1 MVKSI
6 KDARLGI
13 PKKDITQGYVPEQM
27 QSASESVVAQP
38 QQTTEETPVVENPE
52 LGAMAAYKSGQTTS
66 EAMPQS
72 TNTTETETTT
82 SPINVKKLEEEV
94 VANSANTFGTTA
106 PKSGAEYLTSLYEE
120 LKPISK
126 EEEERR
132 LRGAASANTVAHLG
146 NLLGALGGLYYT
158 TKGAPAQKI
167 ADIKSPD
174 YDAFSDRVRKQRE
187 AHAGRL
193 RDLDKWKQQMRIA
206 EGELAMKREDL
217 ALKRAAQELDREY
230 KEGLIS
236 KNELERR
243 ILALQEKYAP
253 EKHEAEL
260 NRINAQTGSYNSSAY
275 ASKQRGDYYGRGGSG
290 SKSQP
295 YEFSIDGKTYTV
307 SKNRW
312 NDANKSELLRLA
324 GSDGYV
330 ADGVEEYFDRDLGK
344 RVTREKKRRMTDDE
358 ALRYAINHMNDGT
371 RKYLDWLGGEG
382 EKEEI
387 VDEIDDELAGYEVVE
402 GDGTPIESTSL
413 RNKYKRN

>member
-1 MVKSI
+1 MVNI
-6 KDARLGI
+6 KKFRDDINR
-13 PKKDITQGYVPEQM
+13 KDVVEAVDKWNEQQQNTPVVEGLDYGVKTNP
-27 QSASESVVAQP
+27 QSVEQP
-38 QQTTEETPVVENPE
+38 AETPVVENPG
-52 LGAMAAYKSGQTTS
+52 LGAMARYKSGQTS

-72 TNTTETETTT
+72 TNTTSEAQTT
-82 SPINVKKLEEEV
+82 SPIDVKKLEEEV

-106 PKSGAEYLTSLYEE
+106 PKSGVDYLDSLYEE

-167 ADIKSPD
+167 ADIKNPD
-174 YDAFSDRVRKQRE
+174 YDAFSERVRKQRE

-193 RDLDKWKQQMRIA
+193 RDFDKWKQQMRIA
-206 EGELAMKREDL
+206 EEEL
-217 ALKRAAQELDREY
+217 ALKRAAQELDRQY
-230 KEGLIS
+230 KQGLID

-243 ILALQEKYAP
+243 ILALQEKFAP

-260 NRINAQTGSYNSSAY
+260 GRINAQTGSYNSSAY
-275 ASKQRGDYYGRGGSG
+275 ASRERGNYYSRGGSG
-290 SKSQP
+290 SGSKNQP

-312 NDANKSELLRLA
+312 NDANRGQLLTYA

-330 ADGVEEYFDRDLGK
+330 ADGYEEYKDPETGVRT
-344 RVTREKKRRMTDDE
+344 TREKKRRMNDDE
-358 ALRYAINHMNDGT
+358 ALRYVINAMNMSDEEA
-371 RKYLDWLGGEG
+371 RKAGVDKKALKSYFDWLGGEG
-382 EKEEI
+382 VSEEI
-387 VDEIDDELAGYEVVE
+387 VDFDPE
-402 GDGTPIESTSL
+402 ESEE
-413 RNKYKRN
+413 KEEKEY

>member
-1 MVKSI
+1 MGNRIGKARQSLVP
-6 KDARLGI
+6 KDM
-13 PKKDITQGYVPEQM
+13 TQWYVPEQM
-27 QSASESVVAQP
+27 QPASESVVAQP
-38 QQTTEETPVVENPE
+38 QQTEATEETPVVENPG
-52 LGAMAAYKSGQTTS
+52 LGAMARYKSGQTTS
-66 EAMPQS
+66 EAMPQN
-72 TNTTETETTT
+72 TNTETQT
-82 SPINVKKLEEEV
+82 SSPVDVKKLEEEV

-106 PKSGAEYLTSLYEE
+106 PKSGVDYLDSLYEE

-146 NLLGALGGLYYT
+146 NLLGALGSLYYT
-158 TKGAPAQKI
+158 TKGAPAQKV

-174 YDAFSDRVRKQRE
+174 YDAFSERVRKQRE

-193 RDLDKWKQQMRIA
+193 RDFDKWKQQMRIA
-206 EGELAMKREDL
+206 DEELALKKVDAE
-217 ALKRAAQELDREY
+217 LKRAAQELDREY
-230 KEGLIS
+230 KNGLIS

-243 ILALQEKYAP
+243 ILALQEKFAP

-260 NRINAQTGSYNSSAY
+260 GRINAQTGSYNSSAY
-275 ASKQRGDYYGRGGSG
+275 ASRQRGDYYGRGGSG
-290 SKSQP
+290 SGSKSKP

-330 ADGVEEYFDRDLGK
+330 ADGVEEYFDRDLGQ

-358 ALRYAINHMNDGT
+358 ALRYAINHMNDAT
-371 RKYLDWLGGEG
+371 RKYLDWLGGDG
-382 EKEEI
+382 ESEERI
-387 VDEIDDELAGYEVVE
+387 KYNPTGEN
-402 GDGTPIESTSL
+402 IEEEEEFE
-413 RNKYKRN
+413 

>member
-1 MVKSI
+1 MVNI
-6 KDARLGI
+6 KKFRDDINR
-13 PKKDITQGYVPEQM
+13 KDVVEAVDKWNEQQQNTPVVEGLDYGVKTNP
-27 QSASESVVAQP
+27 QSVEQP
-38 QQTTEETPVVENPE
+38 AETPVVENPG
-52 LGAMAAYKSGQTTS
+52 LGAMARYKSGQTS

-72 TNTTETETTT
+72 TNTTSEAQTT
-82 SPINVKKLEEEV
+82 SPIDVKKLEEEV

-106 PKSGAEYLTSLYEE
+106 PKSGVDYLDSLYEE

-158 TKGAPAQKI
+158 TKGAPAQKA
-167 ADIKSPD
+167 ADIKNPD

-193 RDLDKWKQQMRIA
+193 RDFDKWKQQMRIA
-206 EGELAMKREDL
+206 DKELAMKE
-217 ALKRAAQELDREY
+217 AEAQMKRAAQELDRQY
-230 KEGLIS
+230 KQGLID

-243 ILALQEKYAP
+243 ILALQEKFAP

-260 NRINAQTGSYNSSAY
+260 GRINAQTGSYNSSAY
-275 ASKQRGDYYGRGGSG
+275 ASRERGNYYSRGGSG
-290 SKSQP
+290 SGSKNQP

-330 ADGVEEYFDRDLGK
+330 ADGVEEYNDRDLGQK
-344 RVTREKKRRMTDDE
+344 VTREKKRRMTDDE
-358 ALRYAINHMNDGT
+358 ALRYAINHMNDAT

-382 EKEEI
+382 ESEEI
-387 VDEIDDELAGYEVVE
+387 VDFDPE
-402 GDGTPIESTSL
+402 ESEE
-413 RNKYKRN
+413 KEEKEY

>member
-1 MVKSI
+1 MGNRI
-6 KDARLGI
+6 TDARNGI
-13 PKKDITQGYVPEQM
+13 PKKEITQGYVPEQM
-27 QSASESVVAQP
+27 QPASESVVAQP
-38 QQTTEETPVVENPE
+38 QQTETPEETPVETPVEE
-52 LGAMAAYKSGQTTS
+52 KSG
-66 EAMPQS
+66 
-72 TNTTETETTT
+72 
-82 SPINVKKLEEEV
+82 VD
-94 VANSANTFGTTA
+94 
-106 PKSGAEYLTSLYEE
+106 YLDSLYEE

-167 ADIKSPD
+167 ADIKNPD
-174 YDAFSDRVRKQRE
+174 YDAFSERVRMQRE

-193 RDLDKWKQQMRIA
+193 RDFDKWKQQMRIA
-206 EGELAMKREDL
+206 EEEL
-217 ALKRAAQELDREY
+217 ALKKEDAALKREAQELDRQY
-230 KEGLIS
+230 KQGLIS

-243 ILALQEKYAP
+243 ILALQEKFAP

-260 NRINAQTGSYNSSAY
+260 GRINAQTGSYNSSAY
-275 ASKQRGDYYGRGGSG
+275 ANTERGKYYSRGGSG
-290 SKSQP
+290 SGSKNQP

-330 ADGVEEYFDRDLGK
+330 EYEDSSRLNPETGEIEPVK
-344 RVTREKKRRMTDDE
+344 KKRRMTDDE

-382 EKEEI
+382 ESEEI
-387 VDEIDDELAGYEVVE
+387 VDFDPE
-402 GDGTPIESTSL
+402 ESE
-413 RNKYKRN
+413 

>member
-1 MVKSI
+1 MVKKM

-13 PKKDITQGYVPEQM
+13 PKKEITQGYVPEQM
-27 QSASESVVAQP
+27 QPASESVVALP
-38 QQTTEETPVVENPE
+38 QQTIEETPVVENPG
-52 LGAMAAYKSGQTTS
+52 LGAMARYKSGQTS

-72 TNTTETETTT
+72 TNTTSEAQTT
-82 SPINVKKLEEEV
+82 SPIDVKKLEEEV

-106 PKSGAEYLTSLYEE
+106 PKSGVDYLDSLYEE

-167 ADIKSPD
+167 ADIKNPD
-174 YDAFSDRVRKQRE
+174 YDAFSERVRKQRE

-193 RDLDKWKQQMRIA
+193 RDFDKWKQQMRIA
-206 EGELAMKREDL
+206 DKELAMKE
-217 ALKRAAQELDREY
+217 AEAQMKRAAQELDRQY
-230 KEGLIS
+230 KQGLID

-243 ILALQEKYAP
+243 ILALQEKFAP

-260 NRINAQTGSYNSSAY
+260 GRINAQTGSYNSSAY
-275 ASKQRGDYYGRGGSG
+275 ASRERGNYYSRGGSG
-290 SKSQP
+290 SGSKNQP

-330 ADGVEEYFDRDLGK
+330 EYEDGKEYN
-344 RVTREKKRRMTDDE
+344 REAREYQPVIKKRRMTDDE
-358 ALRYAINHMNDGT
+358 ALRYAINHMNDAT

-382 EKEEI
+382 ESEEI
-387 VDEIDDELAGYEVVE
+387 VDFDPE
-402 GDGTPIESTSL
+402 ESEE
-413 RNKYKRN
+413 KEY

>member
-1 MVKSI
+1 MVSI
-6 KDARLGI
+6 KKFRDDINR
-13 PKKDITQGYVPEQM
+13 KDVVEAVDKWNEQQQNTPVVEGLDYGVKTNP
-27 QSASESVVAQP
+27 QSVEQP
-38 QQTTEETPVVENPE
+38 AETPVVENPG
-52 LGAMAAYKSGQTTS
+52 LGAMARYKSGQTS

-72 TNTTETETTT
+72 TNTTSEAQTT
-82 SPINVKKLEEEV
+82 SPIDVKKLEEEV

-106 PKSGAEYLTSLYEE
+106 PKSGVDYLTSLYEE

-167 ADIKSPD
+167 ADIKNPD
-174 YDAFSDRVRKQRE
+174 YDAFSERVRKQRE

-206 EGELAMKREDL
+206 DKELKIKEAEAQMKRE
-217 ALKRAAQELDREY
+217 AQELDRQY
-230 KEGLIS
+230 KQGLID

-243 ILALQEKYAP
+243 ILALQEKFAP

-260 NRINAQTGSYNSSAY
+260 GRINAQTGSYNSSAY
-275 ASKQRGDYYGRGGSG
+275 ASRERGNYYSRGGSG
-290 SKSQP
+290 SGSKNQP

-330 ADGVEEYFDRDLGK
+330 EYEDGKDYKNGERQPVI
-344 RVTREKKRRMTDDE
+344 KKRRMTDDE
-358 ALRYAINHMNDGT
+358 ALRYAINHMNDAT

-382 EKEEI
+382 ESEEI
-387 VDEIDDELAGYEVVE
+387 VDFDPE
-402 GDGTPIESTSL
+402 ESEE
-413 RNKYKRN
+413 KEEKEY

>member
-1 MVKSI
+1 MVNI
-6 KDARLGI
+6 KKFRDDINR
-13 PKKDITQGYVPEQM
+13 KDVVEAVDKWNEQQQNTPVVEGLDYGVKTNP
-27 QSASESVVAQP
+27 QSVEQP
-38 QQTTEETPVVENPE
+38 AETPVVENPG
-52 LGAMAAYKSGQTTS
+52 LGAMARYKSGQTS

-72 TNTTETETTT
+72 TNTTSEAQTT
-82 SPINVKKLEEEV
+82 SPIDVKKLEEEV

-106 PKSGAEYLTSLYEE
+106 PKSGVDYLDSLYEE

-167 ADIKSPD
+167 ADIKNPD
-174 YDAFSDRVRKQRE
+174 YDAFSERVRKQRE

-193 RDLDKWKQQMRIA
+193 RDFDKWKQQMRIA
-206 EGELAMKREDL
+206 EEELAMKKEDL
-217 ALKRAAQELDREY
+217 ALKRAAQELDRQY
-230 KEGLIS
+230 KQGLID

-243 ILALQEKYAP
+243 ILALQEKFAP

-260 NRINAQTGSYNSSAY
+260 GRINAQTGSYNSSAY
-275 ASKQRGDYYGRGGSG
+275 ASRERGNYYSRGGSG
-290 SKSQP
+290 SGSKNQP

-330 ADGVEEYFDRDLGK
+330 EYEDGKDYKNGEYQP
-344 RVTREKKRRMTDDE
+344 VIKKRRMTDDE
-358 ALRYAINHMNDGT
+358 ALRYAINHMNDAT

-382 EKEEI
+382 ESEEI
-387 VDEIDDELAGYEVVE
+387 VDFDPE
-402 GDGTPIESTSL
+402 ESEE
-413 RNKYKRN
+413 KEEKEY

>member
-1 MVKSI
+1 MVKKM

-13 PKKDITQGYVPEQM
+13 PKKEITQGYVPEQM
-27 QSASESVVAQP
+27 QPASESVVALP
-38 QQTTEETPVVENPE
+38 QQTIEETPVVENPG
-52 LGAMAAYKSGQTTS
+52 LGAMARYKSGQTS

-72 TNTTETETTT
+72 TNATQNTNTTT
-82 SPINVKKLEEEV
+82 SPIDVKKLEEEV

-106 PKSGAEYLTSLYEE
+106 PKSGVEYLDSLYEE

-167 ADIKSPD
+167 ADIKNPD
-174 YDAFSDRVRKQRE
+174 YDAFSERVRKQRE

-193 RDLDKWKQQMRIA
+193 RDFDKWKQQMRIA
-206 EGELAMKREDL
+206 EEEL
-217 ALKRAAQELDREY
+217 ALKKEDAALKREAQELDRQY
-230 KEGLIS
+230 KQGLID

-243 ILALQEKYAP
+243 ILALQEKFAP

-260 NRINAQTGSYNSSAY
+260 GRINAQTGSYNSSAY
-275 ASKQRGDYYGRGGSG
+275 ASRERGNYYSRGGSGSG

-330 ADGVEEYFDRDLGK
+330 EYEDGKDYN
-344 RVTREKKRRMTDDE
+344 REAGEHQPVIKKRRMTDDE
-358 ALRYAINHMNDGT
+358 ALRYAINHMNDAT

-382 EKEEI
+382 ESEEI
-387 VDEIDDELAGYEVVE
+387 VDFDPE
-402 GDGTPIESTSL
+402 ESEE
-413 RNKYKRN
+413 KEEKEY